1 MKDRIE
7 WAQSFAIFQYNSLK
21 PLHYFQSEAK
31 FENTIKKLKVGEF
44 DSIFLSKPNI
54 IYEADIKLG
63 PKDIVERMRKPE
75 SEKSRVKEF
84 EFFSSSNPPP
94 SQPSYQFLREKGKK
108 INIEY
113 DPSVASRR

>member
-75 SEKSRVKEF
+75 SEKSICRKCQSGQWTDLQNAHRGSEPAQDGCAHGQWHRF
-84 EFFSSSNPPP
+84 
-94 SQPSYQFLREKGKK
+94 QIR
-108 INIEY
+108 
-113 DPSVASRR
+113 